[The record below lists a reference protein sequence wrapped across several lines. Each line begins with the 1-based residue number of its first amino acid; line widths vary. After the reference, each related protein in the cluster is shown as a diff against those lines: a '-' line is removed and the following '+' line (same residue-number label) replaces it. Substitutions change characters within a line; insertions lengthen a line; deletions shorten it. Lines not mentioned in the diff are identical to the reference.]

1 MRTRGPSRSWYYG
14 VFAAE
19 YMRSFNLEDIQLE
32 HQKTQLCGIACQ
44 SHNSTKLPALIDSTH
59 TLCSPCSQRMVW
71 KAFVWWIQSSESDKL
86 QSNQAVMGDREK
98 RSNQKLEMLTE
109 MGGNLT
115 PGDGDGADDLTTCF
129 SYFLCIMPAWQ
140 CVGSPYRQA
149 TNVPRRCRS
158 KAKARARFGSPVVH
172 PGHVWSIT
180 EPGRKLMWLWKMD
193 RL

>member
-1 MRTRGPSRSWYYG
+1 
-14 VFAAE
+14 
-19 YMRSFNLEDIQLE
+19 MRSFNLEDIQLE

-59 TLCSPCSQRMVW
+59 TLCSPRSQRMVW

-129 SYFLCIMPAWQ
+129 SYFCASCQRGNVLDLHTDKPRTYPGD
-140 CVGSPYRQA
+140 VGPKQ
-149 TNVPRRCRS
+149 RREHGLGAQWYIQDMCEASRN
-158 KAKARARFGSPVVH
+158 RAGNSCGYENGPIIGDLPIKDGGFS
-172 PGHVWSIT
+172 
-180 EPGRKLMWLWKMD
+180 
-193 RL
+193 